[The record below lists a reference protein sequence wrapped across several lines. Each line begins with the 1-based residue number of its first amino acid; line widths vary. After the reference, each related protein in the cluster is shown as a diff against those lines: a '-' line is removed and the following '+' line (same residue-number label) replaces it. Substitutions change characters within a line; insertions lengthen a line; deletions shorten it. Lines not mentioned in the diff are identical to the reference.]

1 MTHVSLEIIGLM
13 LISTCFCSL
22 ESTHINYKYVHWGK
36 KQLQQWFV
44 CLSVCIAGWLT
55 KPLQQLTKYHY
66 GTINAHHKT
75 INLSI
80 MITEIVSLI
89 LIYNLSVQFKCN
101 IFIRHMTKTNIVQIE
116 LIRTYAFFIR
126 LFSFSVL
133 GLNE

>member
-1 MTHVSLEIIGLM
+1 M
-13 LISTCFCSL
+13 
-22 ESTHINYKYVHWGK
+22 
-36 KQLQQWFV
+36 V

-66 GTINAHHKT
+66 GTINANHKT
-75 INLSI
+75 INLSV

-101 IFIRHMTKTNIVQIE
+101 IFIRHMKKTNIVQIE

-126 LFSFSVL
+126 LFSFSAL